1 MTEVDQYQGMSKAVV
16 SKLLTM
22 AAGFDRK
29 FVPGEVDVVAFHDVA
44 QAHRW
49 TYHEAEQAIRFY
61 GANLAH
67 KEFFSAAL
75 LNALIRTTRNDH
87 LSRQAG
93 LVAGPGDDAAIDGTG
108 HPVGDDP
115 AWGTRNSA
123 ELEQVHA
130 EALVVACPQCHQV
143 INSRCINTRTGN
155 ASKIPHPGR
164 MKAAGM
170 GSPSRKI
177 NREMVLKHPD
187 LVAELRK
194 PPCSFTSPETW
205 GGYLPPDRDQYG
217 ARNSSPF
224 RAQLDRI
231 IAEARRREEAK

>member
-1 MTEVDQYQGMSKAVV
+1 MTDDQYQGMSETVMAQ
-16 SKLLTM
+16 LLALIQGYDNRFTWDQDILLLWQD
-22 AAGFDRK
+22 AAR
-29 FVPGEVDVVAFHDVA
+29 EA
-44 QAHRW
+44 RW
-49 TYHEAEQAIRFY
+49 TQHDAVQAIRKFY
-61 GANLAH
+61 LNNANDDFMSIG
-67 KEFFSAAL
+67 K
-75 LNALIRTTRNDH
+75 LNALIRAERNDR
-87 LSRQAG
+87 LSREAG

-130 EALVVACPQCHQV
+130 EAMVVACTQCHQV

-170 GSPSRKI
+170 GSPSRRV

-217 ARNSSPF
+217 ARNASPF

-231 IAEARRREEAK
+231 ITEARRREEAK